1 MQSENIVVVAGRI
14 YYNALE
20 MRKVITV
27 SLQPELSEKL
37 DKSVKTNKTTRS
49 EIIRKA
55 LDQYLFQQETNRI
68 RAKLRPY
75 AEKAGF
81 YSEEDVFRAIS

>member
-1 MQSENIVVVAGRI
+1 M
-14 YYNALE
+14 
-20 MRKVITV
+20 
-27 SLQPELSEKL
+27 SLQPELSKKL

-49 EIIRKA
+49 EIIKKA
-55 LDQYLFQQETNRI
+55 LEQYLYRQETNRI

-75 AEKAGF
+75 AERAGF

>member
-1 MQSENIVVVAGRI
+1 
-14 YYNALE
+14 
-20 MRKVITV
+20 MRKIITV
-27 SLQPELSEKL
+27 SLQPELSKKL

-49 EIIRKA
+49 EIIKKA
-55 LDQYLFQQETNRI
+55 LEQYLYRQETNRI

-75 AEKAGF
+75 AERAGF

>member
-1 MQSENIVVVAGRI
+1 
-14 YYNALE
+14 

>member
-1 MQSENIVVVAGRI
+1 LQSENIVVVAGRI

>member
-1 MQSENIVVVAGRI
+1 MSGRI
-14 YYNALE
+14 YYNVLQ

>member
-1 MQSENIVVVAGRI
+1 MVVMSGRI
-14 YYNALE
+14 YYNVLQ

>member
-1 MQSENIVVVAGRI
+1 
-14 YYNALE
+14 

-27 SLQPELSEKL
+27 SLQPELSKKL

-49 EIIRKA
+49 ETVKKA
-55 LDQYLFQQETNRI
+55 LEQYLYQQETNRL
-68 RAKLRPY
+68 RAKVRPY

-81 YSEEDVFRAIS
+81 YSEDDVFRAIS

>member
-1 MQSENIVVVAGRI
+1 MSGRI
-14 YYNALE
+14 YYNVLQ

-81 YSEEDVFRAIS
+81 YGEEDVFRAIS